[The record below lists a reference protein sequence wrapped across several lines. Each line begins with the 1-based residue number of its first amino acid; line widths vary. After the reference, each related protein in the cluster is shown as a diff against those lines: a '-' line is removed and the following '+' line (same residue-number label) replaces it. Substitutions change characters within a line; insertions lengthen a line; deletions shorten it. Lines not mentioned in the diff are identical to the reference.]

1 MTPTTRSPAGVRYAL
16 AVGRD
21 EGLTA
26 AQLLAGTGLTEA
38 QVVLADHAIDQDAE
52 FILTANLLRAVGDP
66 VSCGIAVGSRV
77 TAGDLG
83 IWGYALISSATG
95 AEALA
100 VAVDYVSLAPTAFVP
115 EFGPDAERAG
125 ESTAVVLRDAHL
137 PVDLRDFYAARDI
150 TALPLLLRMAGLGDP
165 ALTVHTRFEGAPGQ
179 RLAAAVQPIAVRTG
193 AAQHRISFARESLT
207 AKLPTADPVTRMA
220 CARECERLVQIR
232 EPTLTATVRSRFAQ
246 TPDAMPA
253 IDDLA
258 IELHMSTR
266 TLRRQLA
273 AEGTSYRELRN
284 DVGKALA
291 IELLE
296 VVGLSV
302 TEVARRLGYSDAAAF
317 SHAFRRWTGRPA
329 GDVRRGIST

>member
-1 MTPTTRSPAGVRYAL
+1 VTPTTRSPAGVRYAL

-26 AQLLAGTGLTEA
+26 AQLLAGTGLTEDD
-38 QVVLADHAIDQDAE
+38 VLAADHAIGQDGE
-52 FILTANLLRAVGDP
+52 FILTANLLRAVDDS
-66 VSCGIAVGSRV
+66 VSCGIAVGSRL

-95 AEALA
+95 ADALA

-115 EFGPDAERAG
+115 DAEHVG
-125 ESTAVVLRDAHL
+125 DCSAVVLRDAHL

-165 ALTVHTRFEGAPGQ
+165 ALTVHTRFEGAQGD
-179 RLAAAVQPIAVRTG
+179 RLAAAMQPIAVQTG
-193 AAQHRISFARESLT
+193 AAQHRIAFPRESLT

-220 CARECERLVQIR
+220 CARECERLVQTR

-258 IELHMSTR
+258 AELHMSTR

-317 SHAFRRWTGRPA
+317 SHAFHRWTGRA
-329 GDVRRGIST
+329 ASDFRR